1 LVLEPAL
8 VPHFQ
13 KRAVR
18 NKMHG
23 ALQTGY
29 WQTKLHIGWML
40 SENDIQTIDVRS
52 LFKESLFKESLFKVS
67 FKVSFKYLGAWSFC
81 LARTASLEA

>member
-40 SENDIQTIDVRS
+40 
-52 LFKESLFKESLFKVS
+52 
-67 FKVSFKYLGAWSFC
+67 
-81 LARTASLEA
+81 